1 MTTTFTYGT
10 DSFTP
15 DMVDGWQ
22 QARPSRTR
30 EHPLIS
36 GGSDFTHTPPGP
48 RSVRPSLI
56 FATEADALAAEIL
69 FVTAPYVDVTSDER
83 DVVAGRYVT
92 ADGGSIE
99 LGLDPQTRRVFIV
112 AVDLTEMP

>member
-1 MTTTFTYGT
+1 MTTTFTYGA
-10 DSFTP
+10 DSFSP
-15 DMVDGWQ
+15 DQVDGWQ

-48 RSVRPSLI
+48 RSARPALV
-56 FATEADALAAEIL
+56 FALEADALAAESL
-69 FVTAPYVDVTSDER
+69 FITAPYLDVTSDER

-92 ADGGSIE
+92 SESGSID
-99 LGLDPQTRRVFIV
+99 LALDPQTRGVFV
-112 AVDLTEMP
+112 LTVDLTEMP